1 MDAVRKMGFISTNI
15 LFLLLYEARK
25 HKEGQG
31 FLVHPGP
38 HDPPSRLPQQLTS
51 RPLAVSYLAIK
62 PPQERTAIPHPL
74 TLPRR
79 SRG

>member
-31 FLVHPGP
+31 FLVHPALMI
-38 HDPPSRLPQQLTS
+38 RLPVCLS
-51 RPLAVSYLAIK
+51 SLRAAP
-62 PPQERTAIPHPL
+62 
-74 TLPRR
+74 
-79 SRG
+79 